1 MLSQKEIEA
10 LFSVYSDEGVAQTL
24 PFEERIRNQA
34 LIEFLYACGARVSE
48 ASGLLVKN
56 IDYKQSLVKVLGKGG
71 KERFIPMHDLANKAL
86 YRYQTQA
93 RPVFLND
100 AYSGHFFL
108 SSHGKPLSTNAIR
121 GIFKKAL
128 RLAGLDETLS
138 PHALRHT
145 FATDLLSGGADLR
158 SVQEML
164 GHSSLSTT
172 QMYTHLSPEH
182 LKKEH
187 HLAHPRG

>member
-1 MLSQKEIEA
+1 MY
-10 LFSVYSDEGVAQTL
+10 FDEGVAQTL

-100 AYSGHFFL
+100 AYSEHSFC
-108 SSHGKPLSTNAIR
+108 
-121 GIFKKAL
+121 L
-128 RLAGLDETLS
+128 RMGNL
-138 PHALRHT
+138 
-145 FATDLLSGGADLR
+145 
-158 SVQEML
+158 
-164 GHSSLSTT
+164 
-172 QMYTHLSPEH
+172 
-182 LKKEH
+182 
-187 HLAHPRG
+187 